1 MRDYQQETENRVKF
15 IQEFLASANS
25 DGIVFANSGGKDAA
39 LVGLLCKMACD
50 NTLSLSLPCYVS
62 RNYESDIDD
71 AILLS
76 KQFNIAHKT
85 ISLTSTRNHL
95 TQAINQAAPLKN
107 TDKSN
112 ISIAPRLRMITL
124 YTIAS
129 NENRLVAGTGN
140 RSERYTGY
148 FTKWGDGAF
157 DFNPI
162 ADLTA
167 TEVIE
172 FLRYLGAP
180 TSIIEKSPSAGLV
193 EGQTDEDEMGVTYA
207 SLDNFLLTGQ
217 VSDADAAIINQMHR
231 ASHHKRKPP
240 AVYGEKHV

>member
-1 MRDYQQETENRVKF
+1 MRNYQQETLNRVKF
-15 IQEFLASANS
+15 IQETLAAANAE
-25 DGIVFANSGGKDAA
+25 GIIFANSGGKDAA
-39 LVGLLCKMACD
+39 LVGILCKMACD
-50 NTLSLSLPCYVS
+50 NTLSLSLPCHVS

-71 AILLS
+71 AVLLS
-76 KQFNIAHKT
+76 KQYNIAHKT
-85 ISLTSTRNHL
+85 ISLTSTRNLL
-95 TQAINQAAPLKN
+95 TEAINEIAPLKD

-112 ISIAPRLRMITL
+112 IAIAPRLRMITL
-124 YTIAS
+124 YTIAV

-140 RSERYTGY
+140 RSEIYTGY

-167 TEVIE
+167 TEVIM

-180 TSIIEKSPSAGLV
+180 TSIIEKPPSAGLV
-193 EGQTDEDEMGVTYA
+193 EGQTDESEMGVSYA
-207 SLDNFLLTGQ
+207 SLDHFLLTGQ
-217 VSDADAAIINQMHR
+217 VSDADAAIINRMHQ

-240 AVYGEKHV
+240 KVFGDTHV